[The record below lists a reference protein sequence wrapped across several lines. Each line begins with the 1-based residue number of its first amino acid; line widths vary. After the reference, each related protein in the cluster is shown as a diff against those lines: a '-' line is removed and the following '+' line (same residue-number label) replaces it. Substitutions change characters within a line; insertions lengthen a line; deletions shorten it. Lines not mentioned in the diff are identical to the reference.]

1 MVIFIVV
8 VLMFIFY
15 KFVSEEFKYQDV
27 QGLEVGRDVVVFVE
41 DDFWGYVF
49 WCFIE
54 CLCFSVQINFFG
66 EIKIN
71 LLENKKI

>member
-27 QGLEVGRDVVVFVE
+27 QGLEVGRDIVVFVE

-54 CLCFSVQINFFG
+54 CLCFLVQINFFG